1 MRSRLILAF
10 ILIALLSV
18 ASVAIVFRQSAAS
31 QVRAYMFRGGM
42 FGQQGLVVAL
52 EEYYRENHTW
62 QGVQDSLLAPM
73 HGQGRGPGN
82 PNAGAGAMMGMMG
95 MASQGLR
102 LADAQGVLVADT
114 ADPQASG
121 RLSASELQG
130 AIPLRSRGAVVGY
143 LLLEGGVR
151 FNRNDEIALVGLINR
166 AVLKAALIVIGFAI
180 LLALLLGY
188 RLSQP
193 VQALTRA
200 AGRLARGDLSQR
212 VDVQGDDEIAA
223 LGQAFNQM
231 AASLQQ
237 AEESR
242 RAMTADIAHELRNPL
257 AVQRAH
263 LEALQDGVYP
273 ATPENLAPVLD
284 QNILLTHLVDDLRTL
299 ALADTGQLH
308 LEFTPTDFPALIQ
321 RVAARFSSQAD
332 AQGVA
337 LRITSHGACVPVSL
351 DPIRVEQILG
361 NLLSNAL
368 RYTPAGGRIEL
379 ELHCTSTMA
388 RLAVRDTGPGIA
400 EQALPHV
407 FERFYRSDR
416 SRSRAEGGTGLGLA
430 IARQLAEA
438 HQGSLVAANDPRG
451 GAVFT
456 LELPYAQGSGSR
468 DQE

>member
-1 MRSRLILAF
+1 MRSRLILSF

-18 ASVAIVFRQSAAS
+18 VSVTLFFRQSAAT

-42 FGQQGLVVAL
+42 FGQQGLVTAL
-52 EEYYRENHTW
+52 EEYYQENRTW
-62 QGVQDSLLAPM
+62 QGLDSTLLAPM
-73 HGQGRGPGN
+73 HAQGQASGN
-82 PNAGAGAMMGMMG
+82 PNAGAGGMMG
-95 MASQGLR
+95 RMGQRLR
-102 LADAQGVLVADT
+102 LADAQGDLVVDT
-114 ADPQASG
+114 SDPQASG
-121 RLSASELQG
+121 RLSASELQD
-130 AIPLRSRGAVVGY
+130 AIPLESGGSVVGY
-143 LLLEGGVR
+143 LLPEGGVR
-151 FNRNDEIALVGLINR
+151 FNRGDEIALVGLLNR
-166 AVLKAALIVIGFAI
+166 AALKAALIVIGFAV

-200 AGRLARGDLSQR
+200 AGRLAHGDLYQR
-212 VDVQGDDEIAA
+212 VAVSGDDEIAA
-223 LGQAFNQM
+223 LGKAFNHM

-273 ATPENLAPVLD
+273 ATPENLALVLD
-284 QNILLTHLVDDLRTL
+284 QNILLTRLVDDLRTL
-299 ALADTGQLH
+299 ALADAGQLH
-308 LEFTPTDFPALIQ
+308 LEFTPTDFAALVQ
-321 RVAARFSSQAD
+321 RVAARFTSQAD
-332 AQGVA
+332 AQGVD
-337 LRITSHGACVPVSL
+337 LGFISQGVCELVSL

-368 RYTPAGGRIEL
+368 RYTPAGGRIDL
-379 ELHCTSTMA
+379 ELDCTIGKA
-388 RLAVRDTGPGIA
+388 RLAVRDSGPGIA
-400 EQALPHV
+400 EEALPHV

-416 SRSRAEGGTGLGLA
+416 SRSRTEGGVGLGLA

-438 HQGSLVAANDPRG
+438 HQGTLVAANDPMG

-456 LELPYAQGSGSR
+456 LVLPYTQESGPR